1 MPHGV
6 LHLLDRL
13 IDSHFAVDVILAGV
27 RGSHDG
33 GRFLRVLA
41 DIIRDD
47 ANRGGAIHI
56 ILSAQDAK
64 ADDEDGVDALL
75 ALGLPLYP

>member
-13 IDSHFAVDVILAGV
+13 IDSPFVVHAILAGV
-27 RGSHDG
+27 RGNHDG

-47 ANRGGAIHI
+47 ANRGDAIRI
-56 ILSAQDAK
+56 ELAAQDVK
-64 ADDEDGVDALL
+64 ADDEDGVYVLL